1 MTRAVT
7 PHREWP
13 LSGDARWRPAVG
25 HILGTPCGRPA
36 RGSRPAAQAGA
47 RRRRYG
53 HSILCAISRREV
65 R

>member
-1 MTRAVT
+1 MTRIVA

-13 LSGDARWRPAVG
+13 LSGGARLRPVVG
-25 HILGTPCGRPA
+25 RILGTPCGRLA
-36 RGSRPAAQAGA
+36 RGLAARAGA

-53 HSILCAISRREV
+53 HSMLGAISRHEV